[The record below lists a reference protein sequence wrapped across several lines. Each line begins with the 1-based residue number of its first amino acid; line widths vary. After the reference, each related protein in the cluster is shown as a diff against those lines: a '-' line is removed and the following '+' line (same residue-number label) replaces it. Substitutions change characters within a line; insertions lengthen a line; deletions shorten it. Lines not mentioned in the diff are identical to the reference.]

1 MRKVRVI
8 ITGVGGAMPVLVAAL
23 APTVDCGSDGQFA
36 DASGDSPGDKTTQ
49 DVTSDLGFPPID
61 GGPEVTPEAG
71 PCGPNT
77 CQFTVP
83 IPPPGAFP
91 DLAGVCVGGSPVVSN
106 MAATLTLTSFDPQA
120 LTADG
125 VVAMKSELLAAI
137 IGDPVINAPFTV
149 SALTKT
155 ATGYTFVASAL
166 PKFASSMTAKVTFQ
180 VGCGDAGLDG
190 GIQTVESTTDF
201 ALCLDGPNTNAWES
215 SGSTCIQCCVVCEM
229 APTPI
234 VSDNHGD
241 DLPLARALRLRVIEL
256 ARAGKQVVLFAQN
269 DAGPD
274 AEYEW
279 RVSGGSIERLAADV
293 VVWTLPDA
301 RDTAP
306 FGQLAVWN
314 DDGAIVEN
322 FYWGAA

>member
-8 ITGVGGAMPVLVAAL
+8 ITGVGGAMPVLVAAI
-23 APTVDCGSDGQFA
+23 APTVDCGSEMQLA
-36 DASGDSPGDKTTQ
+36 DASDAPNDKTTQ
-49 DVTSDLGFPPID
+49 DVVSELGFPPID

-71 PCGPNT
+71 PCGTNT

-83 IPPPGAFP
+83 IPPAGAFP
-91 DLAGVCVGGSPVVSN
+91 DLAGVCVGASPVVSN
-106 MAATLTLTSFDPQA
+106 TAATLTLTSFDPQA

-125 VVAMKSELLAAI
+125 FIAMKSELLAAI
-137 IGDPVINAPFTV
+137 IGDPTINAPFTV

-155 ATGYTFVASAL
+155 STGYTFTASAI
-166 PKFASSMTAKVTFQ
+166 PKFSSSMTAKVTFQ

-201 ALCLDGPNTNAWES
+201 ALCIVGSSSHAWES
-215 SGSTCIQCCVVCEM
+215 SGSSCIQCCVVCEM

-279 RVSGGSIERLAADV
+279 RVSGGSIERLASDV